1 MTLSTTFILVFIG
14 IKLIL
19 TFLHEEFT
27 SIPKIDT
34 LVSLGVIGTILLI
47 ATIASVI
54 KTKLDPTAHAH
65 AGRITGDNTEH
76 THAES
81 ATGDKDHER
90 EDK

>member
-1 MTLSTTFILVFIG
+1 LIYLSLGLSFILVFIG

-47 ATIASVI
+47 STIASLI
-54 KTKLDPTAHAH
+54 KSKLDPTARAT
-65 AGRITGDNTEH
+65 AGRITGDDDDDE
-76 THAES
+76 
-81 ATGDKDHER
+81 G

>member
-1 MTLSTTFILVFIG
+1 LIYLSLGLSFILVFIG

-47 ATIASVI
+47 ATIASLI
-54 KTKLDPTAHAH
+54 KVKLDPTARAT
-65 AGRITGDNTEH
+65 AGRITGDETP
-76 THAES
+76 HAHPEKIV
-81 ATGDKDHER
+81 GDDER
-90 EDK
+90 